1 MTIKQDTG
9 NVGIGTSSPSSN
21 LEVAGDTTGNVQIT
35 IDNANTGGLGTFT
48 LQENGS
54 TTGIF
59 QYRGSNNGTLPN
71 TVRVGSNVA
80 GGSLAFTYA
89 GGTTGMYIKGSD
101 GNVGIGTTS
110 PSQALDVAGSIN
122 LTGDI
127 FLAQEKEKKFSLIRA
142 ILTLLQTQMTPKTYS
157 YQLTKTYS

>member
-1 MTIKQDTG
+1 M
-9 NVGIGTSSPSSN
+9 
-21 LEVAGDTTGNVQIT
+21 QIT
-35 IDNANTGGLGTFT
+35 IDNDNTAGLGTFA
-48 LQENGS
+48 LQEDGS

-59 QYRGSNNGTLPN
+59 QYRGSTNGTLPN

-110 PSQALDVAGSIN
+110 PDYTLDVAGNIGVDN
-122 LTGDI
+122 IIYHNGDGNTYLNFQDDDFRI
-127 FLAQEKEKKFSLIRA
+127 VVGNDLAFHYDEGFCF
-142 ILTLLQTQMTPKTYS
+142 
-157 YQLTKTYS
+157 